1 MAGLCQV
8 EVDTQSLAGCQT
20 AHPSGACGTGSLLCD
35 PDSCL
40 TLGPINPVSPC
51 DMPCSWELTHTEDTS
66 VDPTDTPYC
75 PPPGVHSFA
84 YSLDS
89 FQRLASLCCL
99 SWVLYVSSWLGSVP
113 QLLTNSCVL
122 CRYCVDV
129 GNSDNHMASSQGE
142 YPRMWEGLVQSVH
155 GLNKH
160 RLPGAGG
167 IVPQDCS
174 CLCFRAASSQDGM
187 S

>member
-66 VDPTDTPYC
+66 VDPSWC
-75 PPPGVHSFA
+75 PFLCLFSGLLSKACFPLLPVVGTLCVILARLSPPVTHQF
-84 YSLDS
+84 
-89 FQRLASLCCL
+89 LCP
-99 SWVLYVSSWLGSVP
+99 V
-113 QLLTNSCVL
+113 QIL
-122 CRYCVDV
+122 CGC
-129 GNSDNHMASSQGE
+129 G
-142 YPRMWEGLVQSVH
+142 
-155 GLNKH
+155 
-160 RLPGAGG
+160 
-167 IVPQDCS
+167 
-174 CLCFRAASSQDGM
+174 
-187 S
+187 